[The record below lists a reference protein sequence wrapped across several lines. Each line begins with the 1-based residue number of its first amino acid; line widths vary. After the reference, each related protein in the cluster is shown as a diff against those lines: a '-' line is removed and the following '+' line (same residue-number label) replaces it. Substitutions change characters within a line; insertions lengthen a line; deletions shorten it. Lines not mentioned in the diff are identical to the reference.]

1 MPKQTKPPGESW
13 WTRRWLANLESFG
26 WEYQSRLA
34 RGRSYARGG
43 HVLQAEV
50 RAGGVTAQ
58 VWGSAPRPYH
68 VQIRLQPLSGAAWD
82 STIAALAERAAYVAK
97 LLAGEMPQD
106 IEQIFAAAGAHL
118 FPESPGV
125 IESSCTCPD
134 WANPCKHVAAVHY
147 VLASNLDAQPF
158 LLFQLRG
165 RTAEQIT
172 AALRGRWADEASS
185 AGESAAQ
192 EPGQESAPEVAPE
205 ALTAPLRSERFF
217 QAGPELDALSLAI
230 RPPQVEAALLKR
242 LGRPPFAGK
251 NEDPLP
257 ALTQVYAA
265 VTKRALQAL
274 GRSGEQRRKGG
285 G

>member
-1 MPKQTKPPGESW
+1 MPKQTKQPGGSW
-13 WTRRWLANLESFG
+13 WAQRWLGNLESFG

-50 RAGGVTAQ
+50 RAGAVTAQ
-58 VWGSAPRPYH
+58 VWGSVPRPYR
-68 VQIRLQPLSGAAWD
+68 VQIRLQPLPDDVWD
-82 STIAALAERAAYVAK
+82 RAIAALAEQAAYVAK
-97 LLAGEMPQD
+97 LLAGEMPQE

-118 FPESPGV
+118 FPQTPGA
-125 IESSCTCPD
+125 IESSCTCLD

-172 AALRGRWADEASS
+172 AALRARWADEAGG
-185 AGESAAQ
+185 ADESAAQ
-192 EPGQESAPEVAPE
+192 ALAAE
-205 ALTAPLRSERFF
+205 ALTAPLQSERFF
-217 QAGPELDALSLAI
+217 QAGPELDALNLTIS
-230 RPPQVEAALLKR
+230 PPQVEAALLKR
-242 LGRPPFAGK
+242 LGKPPFTGK
-251 NEDPLP
+251 DEDPLP
-257 ALTQVYAA
+257 ALTQVYVA

-274 GRSGEQRRKGG
+274 GRSGEQRRKGEG
-285 G
+285 

>member
-1 MPKQTKPPGESW
+1 MPKQTKQSGESW
-13 WTRRWLANLESFG
+13 WAQRWLANLESFG
-26 WEYQSRLA
+26 WEYQSRLT

-50 RAGGVTAQ
+50 RAGVVTAQ
-58 VWGSAPRPYH
+58 VWGSAPRPYR
-68 VQIRLQPLSGAAWD
+68 VQIRLQPLPDNVWD
-82 STIAALAERAAYVAK
+82 RAVVVLAEQAVYVAK
-97 LLAGEMPQD
+97 LLAGEMPQE

-118 FPESPGV
+118 FPQTPGE

-172 AALRGRWADEASS
+172 AALRGHWADEVGG

-192 EPGQESAPEVAPE
+192 EPAAEAASD

-230 RPPQVEAALLKR
+230 SPPQVEAALLKR
-242 LGRPPFAGK
+242 LGKPPFAGK
-251 NEDPLP
+251 DEDPLP
-257 ALTQVYAA
+257 ALTQVFAA

-274 GRSGEQRRKGG
+274 GRSGEQRRKSGE
-285 G
+285 

>member
-1 MPKQTKPPGESW
+1 MPKQTKQPGESW
-13 WTRRWLANLESFG
+13 WAQRWLGNLESFG
-26 WEYQSRLA
+26 WEYHSRLT

-50 RAGGVTAQ
+50 RAGAVTAQ
-58 VWGSAPRPYH
+58 VWGSAPRPYR
-68 VQIRLQPLSGAAWD
+68 VQIRLQPLSNDVWD
-82 STIAALAERAAYVAK
+82 RAVAALAEQAAYVAK
-97 LLAGEMPQD
+97 LLAGEMPQE

-118 FPESPGV
+118 FPQTPGE

-134 WANPCKHVAAVHY
+134 WASPCKHVAAVHY

-172 AALRGRWADEASS
+172 AALRGRWADEVGS
-185 AGESAAQ
+185 AGESTEQ
-192 EPGQESAPEVAPE
+192 EPAAEATPE
-205 ALTAPLRSERFF
+205 ALTAPLRPERFF

-230 RPPQVEAALLKR
+230 SPPQVEAALLKR
-242 LGRPPFAGK
+242 LGKPPFAGK
-251 NEDPLP
+251 DEDPLP
-257 ALTQVYAA
+257 ALTQVYLA

-274 GRSGEQRRKGG
+274 GRSGEQRRKSEG
-285 G
+285 